1 VRIHFLAGL
10 SVAGMVAV
18 GVTACASA
26 TPSAAPTVTVQ
37 TPAPTST
44 TLPGDSDTSAPSA
57 GPADGPLAYSDNK
70 RHHNRTT
77 LPALAEASTN
87 KARDAAHGDLTR
99 LTHPATEKDV
109 RTVLASV
116 GAPDPW
122 IAVYPGDGL
131 VKFEAEVNESGCLV
145 GSVDSA
151 GTVVVDTA
159 GFVLDGG
166 CHALD
171 GH

>member
-1 VRIHFLAGL
+1 MLA
-10 SVAGMVAV
+10 VAGCASPSA
-18 GVTACASA
+18 GANSPATTTTSSQIRGGNVTA
-26 TPSAAPTVTVQ
+26 T
-37 TPAPTST
+37 
-44 TLPGDSDTSAPSA
+44 A
-57 GPADGPLAYSDNK
+57 GPADGPPAYSDNK

-77 LPALAEASTN
+77 LPAVAEASTN
-87 KARDAAHGDLTR
+87 KARDSAHDALTK
-99 LTHPATEKDV
+99 LTHPAAEEDV

-131 VKFEAEVNESGCLV
+131 VKFEAEVDQTGCLV